1 MKTKSLKPKDLGLLK
16 IWKDCNDL
24 HVNANANGPVKFSN

>member
-1 MKTKSLKPKDLGLLK
+1 MKTKSRRSSGLALLK

-24 HVNANANGPVKFSN
+24 PVNANANGPVKFST